1 MSMGNESANQEDI
14 EIRLMRELTDIKL
27 QLQRVESLFN
37 NAEMRFKMAIA
48 EHQTH
53 CPMMHK
59 KVLTEGDC
67 YSDWKMCH
75 DRHIKESGKKFDIGY
90 ERIKK
95 ILVAAGALWIMAS
108 TVNWHGILQAVK

>member
-1 MSMGNESANQEDI
+1 MGNDSTNQEDI

-27 QLQRVESLFN
+27 QLQRVESLFTN
-37 NAEMRFKMAIA
+37 TEMRFKMAIA

-59 KVLTEGDC
+59 RVLTEGDAFPE
-67 YSDWKMCH
+67 WKACH
-75 DRHIKESGKKFDIGY
+75 EKYIKESGKRFDIGY

-95 ILVAAGALWIMAS
+95 ILVAAGALWIMLS
-108 TVNWHGILQAVK
+108 TVNWNGILQAVK